1 MHLSNTSGRSTMDVR
16 PFFYIPSFLHSFSIS
31 LNCVKFHF
39 PKKAYKAFASRILQ
53 KKYLFDS
60 QD

>member
-1 MHLSNTSGRSTMDVR
+1 MHLSNTSGRSTLGVR
-16 PFFYIPSFLHSFSIS
+16 PFFYIPSFLHSSIS

-53 KKYLFDS
+53 KDYLFDS